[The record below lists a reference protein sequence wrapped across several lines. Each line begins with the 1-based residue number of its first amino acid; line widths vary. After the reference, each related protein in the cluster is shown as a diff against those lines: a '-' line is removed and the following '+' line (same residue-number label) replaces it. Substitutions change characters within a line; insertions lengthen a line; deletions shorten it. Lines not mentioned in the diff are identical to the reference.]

1 MSDRSFRIEID
12 NMSKAYGDKPA
23 VQNLNLTVEPGRI
36 FCFLGRNGA
45 GKTTT
50 IHTIV
55 GQKNPTDGDV
65 RIGGVSVASANIHA
79 VWKRLGYLSEQP
91 TLHDHLTGREFLLF
105 LAELYRVD
113 ASRLEWIDE
122 SLALF
127 ELGADADTMIRTYS
141 LGMKKKI
148 ALLAALVHDPDII
161 VFDEP
166 TGALDAAGAR
176 IAKDIMVRAR
186 DDGKLVFFTTHI
198 MEIAEKLADRLAII
212 DQGRLI
218 ADGTLEELRDRFGK
232 KRAEPLEDLFLRIT
246 EKAGEAAAPTP
257 TGS

>member
-1 MSDRSFRIEID
+1 MNDKGLQIEIV
-12 NMSKAYGDKPA
+12 NMSKLYGDKPA
-23 VQNLNLTVEPGRI
+23 VQRLRLTVEPGKI

-45 GKTTT
+45 GKSTT

-65 RIGGVSVASANIHA
+65 RIGGVSVASANIHS
-79 VWKRLGYLSEQP
+79 VWKRLGYLAEQP

-105 LAELYRVD
+105 LAELYGVD
-113 ASRLEWIDE
+113 RSRIEWIEE

-127 ELGADADTMIRTYS
+127 ELGADADAMIRTYS

-148 ALLAALVHDPDII
+148 ALLGALVHDPDFL

-166 TGALDAAGAR
+166 TGAMDAAGAR
-176 IAKDIMVRAR
+176 IVKDLMVRAR

-198 MEIAEKLADRLAII
+198 MEIAERLADRIAII
-212 DQGRLI
+212 DHGRLI
-218 ADGTLEELRDRFGK
+218 ADGTLEELRNQFGRK
-232 KRAEPLEDLFLRIT
+232 SAEPLEDIFLRVT
-246 EKAGEAAAPTP
+246 DNAGDQAVPTP
-257 TGS
+257 TAS

>member
-1 MSDRSFRIEID
+1 MNDKRMQIEIE
-12 NMSKAYGDKPA
+12 NMSKVYGDKPA
-23 VQNLNLTVEPGRI
+23 VQNLTLTVDPGQV

-65 RIGGVSVASANIHA
+65 RIGGVSVASSDIHG
-79 VWKRLGYLSEQP
+79 VWKRLGYLAEQP
-91 TLHDHLTGREFLLF
+91 ALHDHLTGREFLLF
-105 LAELYRVD
+105 LAELYGID
-113 ASRLEWIDE
+113 ESRLEWIEE
-122 SLALF
+122 SLRLF
-127 ELGADADTMIRTYS
+127 ELGADADAMIRTYS

-176 IAKDIMVRAR
+176 LAKDLLIRAR

-198 MEIAEKLADRLAII
+198 MEIAEKLADRIAII
-212 DQGRLI
+212 HKGRLI

-232 KRAEPLEDLFLRIT
+232 KWNESLEDLFLRIT
-246 EKAGEAAAPTP
+246 GEAANEATYTR
-257 TGS
+257 TGP